1 MTSPQER
8 IDAIV
13 RYGGFKNIK
22 AFVSALDLKGPQIIY
37 DIQSGKTK
45 NISDNLAERILLV
58 FPEINKAWLLS
69 GIGAMLDGEEEKV
82 TGADGVVIPR
92 ELVQMFTNMTEAA
105 RIQEENVSRLTQ
117 IVNRLTGGTDEMI

>member
-22 AFVSALDLKGPQIIY
+22 AFVSALNLKGPQIIY

-58 FPEINKAWLLS
+58 FPEINRAWLLS

-117 IVNRLTGGTDEMI
+117 IVNRLTGGTDEMV

>member
-58 FPEINKAWLLS
+58 FPEINRAWLLS

-117 IVNRLTGGTDEMI
+117 IVNRLTGGTDEMV

>member
-22 AFVSALDLKGPQIIY
+22 AFVSALNLKGPQIIY

-58 FPEINKAWLLS
+58 FPEINRAWLLS

>member
-58 FPEINKAWLLS
+58 FPEINRAWLLS

>member
-58 FPEINKAWLLS
+58 FPEINRAWLLS
-69 GIGAMLDGEEEKV
+69 GIGAMLEGEEEKV
-82 TGADGVVIPR
+82 TGTDGVVIPR
-92 ELVQMFTNMTEAA
+92 ELVQMFTHMTEAA

-117 IVNRLTGGTDEMI
+117 IVNRLTGGTDEMV